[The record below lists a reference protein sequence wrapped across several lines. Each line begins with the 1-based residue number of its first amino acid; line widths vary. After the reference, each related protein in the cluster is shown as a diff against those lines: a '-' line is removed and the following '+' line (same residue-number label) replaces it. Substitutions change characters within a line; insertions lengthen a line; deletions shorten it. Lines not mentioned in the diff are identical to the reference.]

1 MKKVILRKLL
11 VLLAAITIPA
21 HAAGTLIV
29 VSNNS
34 DVQRHE
40 LIELNL
46 DALRKHAGLAESEI
60 FLIKNTLG
68 QELPYQLSHDGQLLM
83 EVSVQPHAKATY
95 QVMKGTPQPM
105 RTYVCGKM
113 YPLRKDDIAWEND
126 RCAYRVY
133 GPALQRTGEK
143 SYGIDV
149 WVKNVPYP
157 VVEKRYEI
165 DHKGNL
171 LADSLKSVG
180 LEMLNDSVDKATS
193 FHLDHGE
200 GMDAYAVGPTLG
212 CGTPAL
218 MNGRT
223 MIFPYCYERYRI
235 LDNGPLRFTVELDYA
250 PNKDGVV
257 EHRRISL
264 DKGAH
269 FNRMTVWYEHIRQP
283 LTLAT
288 GVVLH
293 KTGDLKVGS
302 DYICYADPTD
312 RPDVHNSQIYVGVLF
327 PEGANKTFVTE
338 DKSHAI
344 GMIDNYKGN
353 KYTYYFG
360 AAWSN
365 YDIRNFAQW
374 ALETESFL
382 QALSQPLTVTLR

>member
-46 DALRKHAGLAESEI
+46 DALRKHAGLAESET

-235 LDNGPLRFTVELDYA
+235 LDNGPLKVYGRTGLCAQQGRSSGTPADKLGQRCAFQPHDS
-250 PNKDGVV
+250 VV
-257 EHRRISL
+257 
-264 DKGAH
+264 
-269 FNRMTVWYEHIRQP
+269 
-283 LTLAT
+283 
-288 GVVLH
+288 
-293 KTGDLKVGS
+293 
-302 DYICYADPTD
+302 
-312 RPDVHNSQIYVGVLF
+312 
-327 PEGANKTFVTE
+327 
-338 DKSHAI
+338 
-344 GMIDNYKGN
+344 
-353 KYTYYFG
+353 
-360 AAWSN
+360 
-365 YDIRNFAQW
+365 
-374 ALETESFL
+374 
-382 QALSQPLTVTLR
+382 